1 MWVVLVKSGIHIMF
15 IQMWVVNII
24 ATWLIKLAIPDID
37 TLAKTNMA
45 SENAPPPF
53 KRRFLAWKPS
63 FLRSMSVSFEG

>member
-1 MWVVLVKSGIHIMF
+1 ML
-15 IQMWVVNII
+15 IQMWVVIII

-45 SENAPPPF
+45 SENAPPL

-63 FLRSMSVSFEG
+63 FLLSMSVSFEG

>member
-1 MWVVLVKSGIHIMF
+1 MWVVI
-15 IQMWVVNII
+15 II

-45 SENAPPPF
+45 SENAPPL

-63 FLRSMSVSFEG
+63 FLLSMSVSFEG

>member
-1 MWVVLVKSGIHIMF
+1 MF

-45 SENAPPPF
+45 SENAPPPPLQKEILSLETIIF
-53 KRRFLAWKPS
+53 AVYVCEFWRMKPS
-63 FLRSMSVSFEG
+63 LTAT

>member
-45 SENAPPPF
+45 SENAPPPS
-53 KRRFLAWKPS
+53 KGDS
-63 FLRSMSVSFEG
+63 